1 MEWLFDPTIWA
12 GLLTLVVLEIVLGI
26 DNLIFIAIL
35 ADKLPPHQRDKARLI
50 GLSLAMLMRLGL
62 LTIVSWLVTLTTPLF
77 ALGSMA
83 FSGRDL
89 ILLLGGVFLLFKAT
103 VELHE
108 RMEGV
113 THVQTRS
120 RVYAGFGA
128 VVAQIVVL
136 DAVFSL
142 DAVITA
148 VGMVDNLYVMMAAV
162 IISIG
167 VMILASKPL
176 TRFVNAHP
184 TVVVLC
190 LSFLLMIGLSLVAE
204 GLGFHIPKGYLYAAI
219 GFSILIEALNQFARR
234 NFLKQEARVPLR
246 DRTADSVLRLM
257 GGKKRMHPDADV
269 EPQDEPVAEP
279 EAFGVEER
287 NMVSSVLALADRS
300 IRSIMTPRSELTWV
314 NLDDEADT
322 ILRQLQASP
331 HSGMP
336 VARGQLDQLVGIAR
350 TKDLVS
356 ALMLHGRID
365 ASPEAGVVRAPIL
378 LPDTAGVLGAMD
390 TLKRAHGQL
399 VLVTDEFGIVQGLLT
414 PVDILEAIA
423 GEFPDEDEQLAI
435 RPQGPDLWEADGAAD
450 LHQLEQVLDTDA
462 LVGGRATTRRWPASC
477 WRASRRCRNRGRP
490 SSSMA
495 GATKSSQSRIA
506 ASRRSPYRGW
516 CRPRRPTSCR
526 CYPPPPTGIGTP
538 GGMPRV
544 SARAMVVAVG
554 KLNENGRNDAS
565 GSVRH
570 RCTDIA
576 GAPGQADPH
585 PDQLDAVGRVGI
597 GGAVDPVLLGT
608 RGHRCPDRGRIGCRR
623 DLQVIDL
630 DVLVRDGIGKEQGA
644 ARRAKHRM
652 GAHVQ
657 HRGCIVEIT
666 VDGQRRRPSRDLL
679 QDIAD
684 IECPDDVEN
693 AEEEHEKNHGNDG
706 EFDGG
711 DATLPLRRFADHG
724 MSIHQ
729 GYKTMRVPRDC
740 SVARPANSPY
750 REVFVAGTVMKN
762 LPMPRTVALL
772 PATGQASKGRCR
784 TRRWARLLLLAAGP
798 L

>member
-77 ALGSMA
+77 SLGSMA

-113 THVQTRS
+113 THVQTGS
-120 RVYAGFGA
+120 PVYASFGA

-162 IISIG
+162 VISIG

-234 NFLKQEARVPLR
+234 NFLKQEARLPLR

-257 GGKKRMHPDADV
+257 GGKRRAQPDDEV
-269 EPQDEPVAEP
+269 EMQNEQVAEP
-279 EAFGVEER
+279 EVFGAEER
-287 NMVSSVLALADRS
+287 NMVSGVLTLANRS
-300 IRSIMTPRSELTWV
+300 IRSIMTPRSELSWV
-314 NLDDEADT
+314 NLDDDARAT
-322 ILRQLQASP
+322 LLQLQDSP
-331 HSGMP
+331 HSCMP
-336 VARGQLDQLVGIAR
+336 VCRGQLDNLMGIAR

-356 ALMLHGRID
+356 ELMLYGRID
-365 ASPEAGVVRAPIL
+365 ESLDGGAMRAPIL
-378 LPDTAGVLGAMD
+378 LPDTAGVLKAMD
-390 TLKRAHGQL
+390 THKRAHGQL

-423 GEFPDEDEQLAI
+423 GEFPDEDEQLTIEQRA
-435 RPQGPDLWEADGAAD
+435 PGHWEVHGSAD
-450 LHQLEQVLDTDA
+450 LHQLEQALETEG
-462 LVGGRATTRRWPASC
+462 LVGDDDYTSL
-477 WRASRRCRNRGRP
+477 
-490 SSSMA
+490 A
-495 GATKSSQSRIA
+495 GFLLARFVTLPEAGQFIEIDHLRYEILIVEDRRIA
-506 ASRRSPYRGW
+506 KVAISRVEADAPDV
-516 CRPRRPTSCR
+516 T
-526 CYPPPPTGIGTP
+526 
-538 GGMPRV
+538 
-544 SARAMVVAVG
+544 VVAY
-554 KLNENGRNDAS
+554 K
-565 GSVRH
+565 
-570 RCTDIA
+570 
-576 GAPGQADPH
+576 
-585 PDQLDAVGRVGI
+585 
-597 GGAVDPVLLGT
+597 
-608 RGHRCPDRGRIGCRR
+608 
-623 DLQVIDL
+623 
-630 DVLVRDGIGKEQGA
+630 
-644 ARRAKHRM
+644 
-652 GAHVQ
+652 
-657 HRGCIVEIT
+657 
-666 VDGQRRRPSRDLL
+666 
-679 QDIAD
+679 
-684 IECPDDVEN
+684 
-693 AEEEHEKNHGNDG
+693 GN
-706 EFDGG
+706 
-711 DATLPLRRFADHG
+711 
-724 MSIHQ
+724 
-729 GYKTMRVPRDC
+729 
-740 SVARPANSPY
+740 
-750 REVFVAGTVMKN
+750 
-762 LPMPRTVALL
+762 
-772 PATGQASKGRCR
+772 
-784 TRRWARLLLLAAGP
+784 
-798 L
+798 